1 MENEFSR
8 MADALPGLVWTAFS
22 DGRIEFVNRRWCDYT
37 GLSVEQATNNGWQSV
52 FHPDDQTAVIDRWR
66 ASVASG
72 EPRDMQA
79 RIRRFDGVYR
89 WFLCRANSIT
99 DDAGRIVKWCGINTD
114 IEDRK
119 RAEDALHEHQQRF
132 ELIVNS
138 LPTRVVL
145 FTPDGE
151 MMHANRCS
159 LESSGLTLEEL
170 KAWQT
175 NGMLHPRDQEA
186 AISRF
191 RQSFKTGQA
200 YDAES
205 RYRGVEGLYRWFRV
219 QGYPLRDSD
228 NQIVLWYFV
237 QTDIDDRKR
246 AEALLAAGR
255 RVLERI
261 VTGSALATILED
273 LCLQVEDLT
282 DGCLCSISVREGQ
295 DMAFEYVGSQ
305 GLPSRFNPGPDAGLD
320 TNVEAYGPGATASSL
335 KSQVIVSDFA
345 SETRGSQAWRDCA
358 LEHGLR
364 SCWATPIVSRTQEL
378 LGTFSLF
385 GSEPGDPTPFQRDLI
400 GRFTHVA
407 SIAIERSRNEKA
419 RERSDEQLRK
429 SAALMAKVEQLSSS
443 GSFSW
448 RPEPR
453 SITMSD
459 QLRRMFQFEPGV
471 PITRAMIMQRY
482 HPADRHLLRE
492 LIERAHEGRDLE
504 REHRLLLAD
513 GSILHLHIQ
522 AHATRDAQGR
532 LEYIGAAHDMT
543 ERRRSE
549 EALSG
554 LRAELAHLSRVNTMG
569 ALTASIAH
577 EINQPLAGILTN
589 ASTGQR
595 MLSADPPNVQ
605 GALETVRRT
614 IRDGHRASDV
624 IKRLR
629 ALFTNQTVTT
639 ASLDLVEAVRE
650 VIELLRGEIRNKQI
664 ALRLIAADELPLVLA
679 DRVQLQQVVLN
690 LLLNAMDA
698 MAGVDNRPRDL
709 QIRIE
714 RDERAGVQLAVID
727 SGAGFDAQQG
737 DKLFEAFFTTKR
749 EGMGIGLSVSRRIIE
764 SHGGTMWA
772 TSNVGHG
779 ATFAFSIPCEKDDVT
794 GDDDPSV
801 TTRFTQSHAAP
812 T

>member
-8 MADALPGLVWTAFS
+8 TADALPGLVWTALP
-22 DGRIEFVNRRWCDYT
+22 DGRIEFVNQRWCDYT
-37 GLSVEQATNNGWQSV
+37 GLSVEQAANNGWQSV
-52 FHPDDQTAVIDRWR
+52 FHADDRAAVIDRWR

-145 FTPDGE
+145 FNPDGE

-159 LESSGLTLEEL
+159 LESSGMTLEEL

-186 AISRF
+186 AITRF
-191 RQSFKTGQA
+191 CQSFETGQA

-219 QGYPLRDSD
+219 QGYPLRDND
-228 NQIVLWYFV
+228 NQIALWYFV

-261 VTGSALATILED
+261 VTGSALPTILED

-282 DGCLCSISVREGQ
+282 DGCLCSISVHEGQ
-295 DMAFEYVGSQ
+295 DMAPEYVGSQ
-305 GLPSRFNPGPDAGLD
+305 GLPRCFEPGTHGCLDA
-320 TNVEAYGPGATASSL
+320 EEYGPGGMAASL

-345 SETRGSQAWRDCA
+345 AETRWTKALRECA

-364 SCWATPIVSRTQEL
+364 SCWATPIVSRTHEL

-400 GRFTHVA
+400 GRFAHVA

-419 RERSDEQLRK
+419 RERADVQLRK

-453 SITMSD
+453 SVTMSD

-471 PITRAMIMQRY
+471 PITRAMIMERY

-492 LIERAHEGRDLE
+492 LLERAHEGRDFE

-513 GSILHLHIQ
+513 GSVMHLHIQ
-522 AHATRDAQGR
+522 AHATRDVEGR

-639 ASLDLVEAVRE
+639 ASLDLIEAVRE
-650 VIELLRGEIRNKQI
+650 VIELLRGEMRNKRI
-664 ALRLIAADELPLVLA
+664 ALRLIAADELPRVLA

-698 MAGVDNRPRDL
+698 MAGVDNRPRDV

-714 RDERAGVQLAVID
+714 RDERAGVELAVTD
-727 SGAGFDAQQG
+727 AGVGFDAQQG

-764 SHGGTMWA
+764 SHGGSMWA
-772 TSNVGHG
+772 TSNAGHG
-779 ATFAFSIPCEKDDVT
+779 ATFAFSIPCEKDGAT

-801 TTRFTQSHAAP
+801 TTGRTQSHATP